1 MSVGEA
7 KFGPLV
13 VLNQGTIGAWLKDLD
28 PPRQAPAKGDH
39 PDLISLSADALVL
52 RKLFFKHAD
61 ELFPHNA
68 FEGLKTRLCAKYAD
82 GSLESTEKM
91 EKKLF
96 SYCMQHF
103 ESVALK
109 ICTDVSARYGLP
121 PLTFI
126 YDGFLQLHVEGNG
139 AGTSQAVKRDAESA
153 LKDYFKSPIYLTEK
167 AFYDPS
173 DEDGGIDEDMIISP
187 AGGEGVEERT
197 A

>member
-1 MSVGEA
+1 
-7 KFGPLV
+7 
-13 VLNQGTIGAWLKDLD
+13 
-28 PPRQAPAKGDH
+28 
-39 PDLISLSADALVL
+39 
-52 RKLFFKHAD
+52 
-61 ELFPHNA
+61 
-68 FEGLKTRLCAKYAD
+68 
-82 GSLESTEKM
+82 
-91 EKKLF
+91 
-96 SYCMQHF
+96 MQHF